1 MNNKE
6 RKNESVA
13 TGTVKLNGRSS
24 EMFLAIHIKG
34 VLEDLLP
41 GGITHI
47 QNADDTVIMID
58 GSATSITNLKLILYC
73 FEWLTGLKINYL
85 HLAMGCMALEFHR

>member
-47 QNADDTVIMID
+47 QYADDTV
-58 GSATSITNLKLILYC
+58 
-73 FEWLTGLKINYL
+73 
-85 HLAMGCMALEFHR
+85 

>member
-6 RKNESVA
+6 RENESVA

-47 QNADDTVIMID
+47 QYADDTV
-58 GSATSITNLKLILYC
+58 
-73 FEWLTGLKINYL
+73 
-85 HLAMGCMALEFHR
+85 